1 MEWSRSNISAEE
13 LERRQREYIEAAM
26 NMAKK
31 AMPATEEVHIVQP
44 APELAEEPEKAP
56 EPEIIPEVEL
66 EPEPQTEPMSQAE
79 PELPEPE
86 PPAPAKEPEPE
97 EKEECAEVCDDEDKT
112 KFGVFG
118 KEELLEAVESGTVSD
133 EGLKRAAEIL
143 AEMSSKTET
152 MRKILEQSEGKCEK
166 NSSEQPQTLNGYVNR
181 HNGGSCPRCGQTHNG
196 NHR

>member
-31 AMPATEEVHIVQP
+31 AMPSPKTVHISQP
-44 APELAEEPEKAP
+44 EPVPAEEPETASEP
-56 EPEIIPEVEL
+56 ETNPASEPEITLQSEA
-66 EPEPQTEPMSQAE
+66 EPEPQ
-79 PELPEPE
+79 PE
-86 PPAPAKEPEPE
+86 PPEEQTPASEKEPESG
-97 EKEECAEVCDDEDKT
+97 ECAEECEADEEKT

-118 KEELLEAVESGTVSD
+118 KDELLEAAEKGTVSD

-143 AEMSSKTET
+143 AEMSSKTEI
-152 MRKILEQSEGKCEK
+152 MRQILEQSEEKCEK
-166 NSSEQPQTLNGYVNR
+166 NTSEQPQTLNSYVNR
-181 HNGGSCPRCGQTHNG
+181 HNGGSCPRCGQVHNG